1 MIPVYSRNRAYA
13 IFFIAYTLIGESGR
27 VCRGHWGKLLGV
39 FPNPVASPLCDLC
52 SFHSVTTGDLSSVP
66 ARQARWRPSV
76 HEGLGPLPGSLSRLA
91 ADGLGPC
98 RPSGPQMLLL
108 LQTLP
113 PARMVLDDRLVPA
126 DRGLSS
132 PKGACF

>member
-27 VCRGHWGKLLGV
+27 VCRGHWGELLGV

-52 SFHSVTTGDLSSVP
+52 SFHSVPTGDLSSVP
-66 ARQARWRPSV
+66 AGQARWRPSV
-76 HEGLGPLPGSLSRLA
+76 HEGLGSLPCSLSRLA
-91 ADGLGPC
+91 ADGS
-98 RPSGPQMLLL
+98 SGPRMLLL

-113 PARMVLDDRLVPA
+113 PARVVLADRLVPA